1 MKLSLVIPTYKKQRD
16 VLDQLERVYGYL
28 SRKNP
33 DFELIFV
40 IDGYVDNTKDIL
52 EKYVKENRLKKV
64 SVIGYEENMGK
75 GYAVRYGMKRAS
87 GDVIGFIDAD
97 TDIQIRTLGYA
108 LKSIK
113 HDSAMAVI
121 PSKFHKDSNVEM
133 KLGRK
138 ILSYGLMYTN
148 RFLLRLPKNVDDVG
162 CGLKLFRKELIERI
176 LPSLRVNNFA
186 IDSEIL
192 NLIGRVGYSV
202 SVIPFYLNKNR
213 SESTSANIGK
223 ILGMV
228 KDIFVISLSNRNFL
242 KNGLSKPSY
251 IDNLGNL

>member
-1 MKLSLVIPTYKKQRD
+1 MKLSLVIPTYRKQRD

-52 EKYVKENRLKKV
+52 EKYIKENRLKKV
-64 SVIGYEENMGK
+64 SVIGYKENMGK
-75 GYAVRYGMKRAS
+75 GYAVRYGMKRAT

-113 HDSAMAVI
+113 HDSVMAVV

-133 KLGRK
+133 KFGRK

-148 RFLLRLPKNVDDVG
+148 RFLLKLPKNVDDVG
-162 CGLKLFRKELIERI
+162 CGLKIFRKELIKRI

-213 SESTSANIGK
+213 SDSTSANLK
-223 ILGMV
+223 EMLKML
-228 KDIFVISLSNRNFL
+228 KDIFSIAKTNRTSVLSNL
-242 KNGLSKPSY
+242 EIQLVK
-251 IDNLGNL
+251 LGDRV

>member
-52 EKYVKENRLKKV
+52 EKYIRENRLKKV
-64 SVIGYEENMGK
+64 SVIGYKENMGK
-75 GYAVRYGMKRAS
+75 GYAVRYGMKRAT

-113 HDSAMAVI
+113 HDSVMAVV

-133 KLGRK
+133 KFGRK

-148 RFLLRLPKNVDDVG
+148 RFLLKLPKNVDDVG
-162 CGLKLFRKELIERI
+162 CGLKIFRKELIKRI

-213 SESTSANIGK
+213 SDSTSANLK
-223 ILGMV
+223 EMLKML
-228 KDIFVISLSNRNFL
+228 KDIFSIAKTNRTSVLSNL
-242 KNGLSKPSY
+242 EIQLVK
-251 IDNLGNL
+251 LGDRV

>member
-1 MKLSLVIPTYKKQRD
+1 MKLSLVIPTYKKQRE

-52 EKYVKENRLKKV
+52 EKYIKENRLKKV
-64 SVIGYEENMGK
+64 SVIGYKENMGK
-75 GYAVRYGMKRAS
+75 GYAVRYGMKRAT

-108 LKSIK
+108 LKAIK
-113 HDSAMAVI
+113 HDSVMAVV

-133 KLGRK
+133 KFGRK

-148 RFLLRLPKNVDDVG
+148 RFLLKLPKNVDDVG

-213 SESTSANIGK
+213 SDSTSANLK
-223 ILGMV
+223 EMLKML
-228 KDIFVISLSNRNFL
+228 KDIFSIAKTNRTSVLSNL
-242 KNGLSKPSY
+242 EIQLVK
-251 IDNLGNL
+251 LGDRV

>member
-1 MKLSLVIPTYKKQRD
+1 MKLSLVIPTYRKQRD

-75 GYAVRYGMKRAS
+75 GYAVRYGMKRAT

-108 LKSIK
+108 LEAIK
-113 HDSAMAVI
+113 HDSVMAVV
-121 PSKFHKDSNVEM
+121 PSKFH
-133 KLGRK
+133 
-138 ILSYGLMYTN
+138 
-148 RFLLRLPKNVDDVG
+148 
-162 CGLKLFRKELIERI
+162 
-176 LPSLRVNNFA
+176 
-186 IDSEIL
+186 
-192 NLIGRVGYSV
+192 
-202 SVIPFYLNKNR
+202 
-213 SESTSANIGK
+213 
-223 ILGMV
+223 
-228 KDIFVISLSNRNFL
+228 
-242 KNGLSKPSY
+242 
-251 IDNLGNL
+251 

>member
-64 SVIGYEENMGK
+64 TVIGYEENMGK
-75 GYAVRYGMKRAS
+75 GYAVRFGMKKAS

-113 HDSAMAVI
+113 HDSVMAVV

-133 KLGRK
+133 KFGRK

-148 RFLLRLPKNVDDVG
+148 RFLLKLPKNVDDVG
-162 CGLKLFRKELIERI
+162 CGLKLLE
-176 LPSLRVNNFA
+176 
-186 IDSEIL
+186 
-192 NLIGRVGYSV
+192 
-202 SVIPFYLNKNR
+202 KN
-213 SESTSANIGK
+213 
-223 ILGMV
+223 
-228 KDIFVISLSNRNFL
+228 
-242 KNGLSKPSY
+242 
-251 IDNLGNL
+251 

>member
-1 MKLSLVIPTYKKQRD
+1 MKLSLVIPTYRKQRD

-52 EKYVKENRLKKV
+52 EKYIRENRLKKV
-64 SVIGYEENMGK
+64 SVIGYKENMGK
-75 GYAVRYGMKRAS
+75 GYAVRYGMKRAT

-108 LKSIK
+108 LKAIK
-113 HDSAMAVI
+113 HDSVMAVV

-133 KLGRK
+133 KFGRK

-148 RFLLRLPKNVDDVG
+148 RFLLKLPKNVDDVG

-213 SESTSANIGK
+213 SDSTSANLK
-223 ILGMV
+223 EMLKML
-228 KDIFVISLSNRNFL
+228 KDIFSIAKTNRTSVLSNL
-242 KNGLSKPSY
+242 EIQLVK
-251 IDNLGNL
+251 LGDRV

>member
-75 GYAVRYGMKRAS
+75 GYAVRYGMKRAT

-108 LKSIK
+108 LKTIK
-113 HDSAMAVI
+113 NDSVMAVI

-133 KLGRK
+133 KFGRK
-138 ILSYGLMYTN
+138 ILSYGLMYTSK
-148 RFLLRLPKNVDDVG
+148 FLLKLPKNVDDVG
-162 CGLKLFRKELIERI
+162 CGLKIFRKELIERI
-176 LPSLRVNNFA
+176 LPFLKINNFA

-202 SVIPFYLNKNR
+202 SIIPFYLNKNR
-213 SESTSANIGK
+213 SDSTSANLK
-223 ILGMV
+223 EMLRML
-228 KDIFVISLSNRNFL
+228 KDIFYIARTNRTSFATGTEIVIAKITR
-242 KNGLSKPSY
+242 
-251 IDNLGNL
+251 